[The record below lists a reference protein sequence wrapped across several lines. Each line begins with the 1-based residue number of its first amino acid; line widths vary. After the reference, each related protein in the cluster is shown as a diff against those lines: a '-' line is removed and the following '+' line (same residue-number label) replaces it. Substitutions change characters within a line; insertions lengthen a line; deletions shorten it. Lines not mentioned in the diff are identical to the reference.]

1 MLFLTALLAF
11 SAPSIPAQS
20 AEPNVS
26 IRVVD
31 STGVQVSDGLVSV
44 RDNFSNKQVAVVGGH
59 ASLLLPDG
67 KHNVSVVASPPSVNG
82 NVSIQYFNFEIQV
95 SGQVSVD
102 VRLPEIVEFAFNV
115 GTPRNGF
122 VNFGLNSYF
131 RDNTEGFYLRGST
144 QTQSI
149 AKITVGQTKIDSRSY
164 GSTLT
169 SKIETTLGSS
179 LASDNPFG
187 GNFGLRVVDGVIR
200 FKTFA
205 PQPLSGHSELQSNP
219 RLQANYDIDSDGYWD
234 YTYGH
239 KLGAN
244 AAKGVNVT
252 YKQLMSGVVP
262 AALEGITDIKVE
274 PFADTISSS
283 QFVVRGRVIA
293 SSPAYIPVSSPVTM
307 LAWQRMRWGG
317 SRDFVPYQAT
327 LGQATLDSDGNF
339 TLKVSLSVRLMTNE
353 YVSPYFRISSPGG
366 ITTMDL
372 QLPEVVKK
380 YKNCNLMSMDFV
392 GGVAKFETFTNK
404 GKKTKFTPFVSPK
417 VYALNKALDTDRD
430 NLVCER

>member
-1 MLFLTALLAF
+1 M
-11 SAPSIPAQS
+11 PAQS
-20 AEPNVS
+20 ADPNVT
-26 IRVVD
+26 IRVFD
-31 STGVQVSDGLVSV
+31 STGVQVADGLVSV
-44 RDNFSNKQVAVVGGH
+44 RDNFSNNQVAVVGGRV
-59 ASLLLPDG
+59 SLLLPDG
-67 KHNVSVVASPPSVNG
+67 KHNVSVVASPPAING
-82 NVSIQYFNFEIQV
+82 NTSIQYFNFELQV

-131 RDNTEGFYLRGST
+131 RGNTEGFYLRGST

-149 AKITVGQTKIDSRSY
+149 AKVTVGQTKIDAKSY

-179 LASDNPFG
+179 LASDSPFG

-205 PQPLSGHSELQSNP
+205 PQPLSAHSEPQNNP
-219 RLQANYDIDSDGYWD
+219 RLQANYDIDGDGYWD

-244 AAKGVNVT
+244 ATKGVNVT
-252 YKQLMSGVVP
+252 YKQLMSGVVSAP
-262 AALEGITDIKVE
+262 LEGITDIQVE
-274 PFADTISSS
+274 PFADTMSSS
-283 QFVVRGRVIA
+283 QFVVKGRVIA

-307 LAWQRMRWGG
+307 LAWQRMKWGA
-317 SRDFVPYQAT
+317 SRDFLPYQTT
-327 LGQATLDSDGNF
+327 LGQATLDSQGNF
-339 TLKVSLSVRLMTNE
+339 TFRVSLSVRLMATE
-353 YVSPYFRISSPGG
+353 YVSPFFRISSPGG
-366 ITTMDL
+366 VTSMDL
-372 QLPEVVKK
+372 QLPEIVKK
-380 YKNCNLMSMDFV
+380 YKSCDLMSRDFV
-392 GGVAKFETFTNK
+392 GGVAKSETFRNK
-404 GKKTKFTPFVSPK
+404 GKKTKFIPFVSPK
-417 VYALNKALDTDRD
+417 VYALNKALDADKD